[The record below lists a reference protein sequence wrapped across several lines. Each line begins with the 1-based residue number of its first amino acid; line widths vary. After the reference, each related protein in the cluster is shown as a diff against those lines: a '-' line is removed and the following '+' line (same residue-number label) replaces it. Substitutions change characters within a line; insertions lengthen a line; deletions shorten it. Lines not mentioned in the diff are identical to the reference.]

1 MSAENEPTAQMRST
15 QVDLTGLMKVLGQNL
30 YSTPEVAVRELV
42 QNAHDSCVRRRLDS
56 GDDAAEAHF
65 RDAQITVIPNAND
78 GTLTIVDTGS
88 GLTRDEIIRDLA
100 TVGAGATGRARLAY
114 ETTELIGAFGLGFL
128 SAYFVADHVE
138 VHTTSWKS
146 PDEGWTFSSQG
157 GEQYLLTPADAR
169 PIGTQVR
176 LKLNAEHSVLAQE
189 GVLAEL
195 LGRHCALLPI
205 PIHVGSHGVVNTPP
219 PWRDPDL
226 PAVRWRTL
234 AMQFSQRYERVFTP
248 ICVIP
253 IHPTERCDVRG
264 VLWIQDGGTYGTT
277 DNRNVSVFVRGML
290 VDDNARRLLPT
301 WAGFCGAVIE
311 SDALTP
317 TASRESLKQDDMYR
331 ATQAHLQEAL
341 IEGLTAIQRAE
352 PAAWRR
358 VIRRHNEALLGAALC
373 DDRLYGL
380 LADALKVP
388 TSQGDL
394 PLATVIRQS
403 KGKVPISTADAGHE
417 AVLFGAQQIPVV
429 DGTRYAV
436 LPFCRRG
443 ADKAGATVIQVG
455 TREGEKAIF
464 KPEGVD
470 APIRARLEA
479 LFGAP
484 DRKLVPAR
492 FAPSTLPMVLAPDHE
507 AALKARLEA
516 DAADK
521 RISSALLGLARRY
534 TQTIEG
540 GAQARLFI
548 NLDSPLVQAL
558 LGADGPR
565 QTEVARVLNALADL
579 FAAGSTHEIDSA
591 SAFENLAGG
600 LSSLLE

>member
-1 MSAENEPTAQMRST
+1 MSEMRQT
-15 QVDLTGLMKVLGQNL
+15 QVDLTGLMKVLGHNL
-30 YSTPEVAVRELV
+30 YSTPEVAVRELA

-56 GDDAAEAHF
+56 EDDSFEAC
-65 RDAQITVIPNAND
+65 ITVTADPNA

-88 GLTRDEIIRDLA
+88 GLTHDEIIRDLA
-100 TVGAGATGRARLAY
+100 TVGAGATGRARQTY
-114 ETTELIGAFGLGFL
+114 DTTELIGAFGLGFL
-128 SAYFVADHVE
+128 SAYFIADHVE
-138 VHTTSWKS
+138 VHTSSWKS
-146 PDEGWTFSSQG
+146 PEEGWRFSSKG
-157 GEQYLLTPADAR
+157 GENYLLSPADPR
-169 PIGTQVR
+169 PIGTRVH
-176 LKLNAEHSVLAQE
+176 LTLNVEHRVLAQP

-205 PIHVGSHGVVNTPP
+205 PIHVGHQGVVNTPP

-234 AMQFSQRYERVFTP
+234 AMEFAGRYERTFAP
-248 ICVIP
+248 ICVMP
-253 IHPTERCDVRG
+253 IHPSPACDVRG
-264 VLWIQDGGTYGTT
+264 VLWVQDGGTYGTT

-290 VDDNARRLLPT
+290 VDDNARQLLPT

-317 TASRESLKQDDMYR
+317 TASRESLKKDETYR
-331 ATQAHLQEAL
+331 AVQAHLQEAL
-341 IEGLTAIQRAE
+341 IEGLTGVERAE
-352 PAAWRR
+352 SAAWRR
-358 VIRRHNEALLGAALC
+358 VVRRHNESLLGAALC
-373 DDRLYGL
+373 DDRLYAL

-394 PLATVIRQS
+394 PLKTIIRQG
-403 KGKVPISTADAGHE
+403 KGKVPVSTSDGGHE

-443 ADKAGATVIQVG
+443 AEKAGATIIQVG
-455 TREGEKAIF
+455 TREGERAIF
-464 KPEGVD
+464 KPEAVD
-470 APIRARLEA
+470 ADVRARLEA

-484 DRKLVPAR
+484 GRKLVAAR
-492 FAPSTLPMVLAPDHE
+492 YAPPTLPLVLAPDHE
-507 AALKARLEA
+507 AALKARIEA

-540 GAQARLFI
+540 GVQARLFV
-548 NLDSPLVQAL
+548 NLDAPLVQAL
-558 LGADGPR
+558 LAEEGPR

-579 FAAGSTHEIDSA
+579 FAAGSAHEVDA
-591 SAFENLAGG
+591 AAAFQNMTAG
-600 LSSLLE
+600 LTTLLG